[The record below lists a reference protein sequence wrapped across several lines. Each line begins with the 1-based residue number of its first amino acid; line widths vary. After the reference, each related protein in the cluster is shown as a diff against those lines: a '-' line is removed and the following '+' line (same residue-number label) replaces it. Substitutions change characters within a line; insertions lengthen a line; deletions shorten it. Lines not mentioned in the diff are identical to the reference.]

1 MSKKKGKLVEIISR
15 ARFYDD
21 INLYQVAYRDL
32 DKIVTVTL
40 KEFILLSGISGT
52 FELIPTSRIVEI
64 KKGSIVVYQK
74 AKSNL

>member
-1 MSKKKGKLVEIISR
+1 MRKKKGKLVEILSR

-32 DKIVTVTL
+32 DKIVNVPL
-40 KEFILLSGISGT
+40 EEFILLSGT
-52 FELIPTSRIVEI
+52 FELIPISRIVEV

-74 AKSNL
+74 AKSKINK

>member
-21 INLYQVAYRDL
+21 INHYQVAYRDL
-32 DKIVTVTL
+32 DKIVTVPL
-40 KEFILLSGISGT
+40 KEFILLSGT
-52 FELIPTSRIVEI
+52 FELIPISRIVEI

-74 AKSNL
+74 AKPNL

>member
-15 ARFYDD
+15 ARFSDD

-32 DKIVTVTL
+32 DKIVTVPL
-40 KEFILLSGISGT
+40 REFILLSGT
-52 FELIPTSRIVEI
+52 FELIPISRIVEI

>member
-21 INLYQVAYRDL
+21 INLYQVGYRDC
-32 DKIVTVTL
+32 DKIVTVPL
-40 KEFILLSGISGT
+40 KEFILLSGT
-52 FELIPTSRIVEI
+52 FKLIPISRIVEI

-74 AKSNL
+74 VKLNL

>member
-15 ARFYDD
+15 ARFSDD

-32 DKIVTVTL
+32 DKIVTVPL
-40 KEFILLSGISGT
+40 KEFILLSGT
-52 FELIPTSRIVEI
+52 FELIPISRIVEI

-74 AKSNL
+74 AKPKPNL